1 MENVTILVDECIW
14 PWRGRRWCHLVSD
27 ESLDELHDFASRLG
41 MPRRIFQGDHY
52 DLHED
57 LRAMALD
64 GGAIAVSSRVLLGR
78 LRAAGLRL
86 PPGERRN
93 LAGDRRSAPFGLDRT
108 TRQVYE
114 DRVDDYIRLRPP
126 VRLEEARTFAQRCLP
141 GRAVADLGCGPGGY
155 LPVLPERTVGVD
167 IAGPMLSRAAAVAA
181 PAAGLLQADL
191 ESLPFA
197 PHSLGGA
204 WSRNGHVHIPS
215 GRFPWALAQLQRA
228 MAVDAPLFLSLV
240 GGDRDGC
247 HADDD
252 LTGRFFARWQ
262 ADRVHDVV
270 VGAGFAVEEIA
281 DEASGNI
288 VVRAIRAR
296 TLADSVGPAMR
307 MLVCGLNPSVVAA
320 DAGIGFAGATNRF
333 WPAALTAGLI
343 DVPRDLRHALL
354 DRGVGMTDLVKRAT
368 PKSAEVSRVEY
379 AEGLERVARL
389 VDWLRPGVVCMVGL
403 EGWRAAT
410 DRRATA
416 GWQERQLGTR
426 PVYVMPSTSGLNAGT
441 SMAALVDHLR
451 AALAGPLVR

>member
-1 MENVTILVDECIW
+1 MTILVDECIW

-27 ESLDELHDFASRLG
+27 ESLDELHDFAARLG

-57 LRAMALD
+57 LRAMALA
-64 GGAIAVSSRVLLGR
+64 GGAIALSSRELLGR

-86 PPGERRN
+86 SPGERRN
-93 LAGDRRSAPFGLDRT
+93 WAGDDRSAPFGLDRT

-114 DRVDDYIRLRPP
+114 ERVDDYIRLRPP
-126 VRLEEARTFAQRCLP
+126 ARLEEARAFAQRCLP
-141 GRAVADLGCGPGGY
+141 GRVVADLGCGPGSY
-155 LPVLPERTVGVD
+155 LPVLPDPTIGVD
-167 IAGPMLSRAAAVAA
+167 IAAPMLSRAAVAA

-197 PHSLGGA
+197 PQSLGGA

-240 GGDRDGC
+240 RGDRDGPS
-247 HADDD
+247 ADDH
-252 LTGRFFARWQ
+252 LAGRFFARWS
-262 ADRVHDVV
+262 AERVRDVV
-270 VGAGFAVEEIA
+270 IGAGFAVEDIA
-281 DEASGNI
+281 DEASGNV
-288 VVRAIRAR
+288 VVRATRVR

-307 MLVCGLNPSVVAA
+307 LLVCGLNPSVVAA
-320 DAGIGFAGATNRF
+320 DAGVGFAGATNRF
-333 WPAALTAGLI
+333 WPAAVTAGLV
-343 DVPRDLRHALL
+343 DAPRSLRHALL

-368 PKSAEVSRVEY
+368 PKSAEVTRAEY
-379 AEGLERVARL
+379 AAGLERMARL

-410 DRRATA
+410 DRRAPA

-441 SMAALVDHLR
+441 SMAALVEHLR
-451 AALAGPLVR
+451 AALAGPTVR